1 MSEVRDEI
9 SRSIKLKKDWL
20 LGFLVGNIILY
31 SCLLPL
37 IGFSSI
43 NGPLFSVMIIIIYGA
58 VETILFFGCK
68 QYSWPVSV
76 TFRVLIGIHDFILF
90 LVYAVLA
97 VQGPNK
103 YERCVEYRY
112 YSDSG
117 YQESEEMKHFSIK
130 DSLLF
135 NFTKKM
141 SRVKSYLS
149 HWWPKKGRCTFLPT
163 PRGYSDDCKDLT
175 NFSAC
180 CCFLFTINFVVNV
193 IIISIYAVQ
202 PESTCCASNP
212 NSCCPCCRPTPVQA
226 VVVNGSNIPMQFRDE
241 IVIEFLDFFKNSE
254 LLVWL
259 IWITFTTP
267 RYRLQ
272 SKRKTVL
279 FYNFI

>member
-130 DSLLF
+130 DSFLF
-135 NFTKKM
+135 NFTKIWAEWKVTFHTGDRKKEDALFFRLLVVTAM
-141 SRVKSYLS
+141 IAKIWQISRL
-149 HWWPKKGRCTFLPT
+149 
-163 PRGYSDDCKDLT
+163 
-175 NFSAC
+175 
-180 CCFLFTINFVVNV
+180 
-193 IIISIYAVQ
+193 
-202 PESTCCASNP
+202 
-212 NSCCPCCRPTPVQA
+212 
-226 VVVNGSNIPMQFRDE
+226 VVVFCLQLILSWT
-241 IVIEFLDFFKNSE
+241 
-254 LLVWL
+254 WL
-259 IWITFTTP
+259 
-267 RYRLQ
+267 
-272 SKRKTVL
+272 
-279 FYNFI
+279 

>member
-31 SCLLPL
+31 LCLLPL
-37 IGFSSI
+37 IGLSSI

-112 YSDSG
+112 YSESG
-117 YQESEEMKHFSIK
+117 YQGSEEKKHFSIK

-135 NFTKKM
+135 NFTKNEQSEK
-141 SRVKSYLS
+141 
-149 HWWPKKGRCTFLPT
+149 LP
-163 PRGYSDDCKDLT
+163 
-175 NFSAC
+175 F
-180 CCFLFTINFVVNV
+180 
-193 IIISIYAVQ
+193 
-202 PESTCCASNP
+202 
-212 NSCCPCCRPTPVQA
+212 TPVTGKTEYA
-226 VVVNGSNIPMQFRDE
+226 LFFR
-241 IVIEFLDFFKNSE
+241 
-254 LLVWL
+254 LLVVTAM
-259 IWITFTTP
+259 IVKI
-267 RYRLQ
+267 
-272 SKRKTVL
+272 
-279 FYNFI
+279 